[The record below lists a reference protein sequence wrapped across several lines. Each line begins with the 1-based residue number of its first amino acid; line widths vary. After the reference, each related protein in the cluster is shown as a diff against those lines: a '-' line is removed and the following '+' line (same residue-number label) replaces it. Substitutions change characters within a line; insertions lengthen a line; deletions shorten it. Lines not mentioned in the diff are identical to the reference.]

1 MRIKRFFLFA
11 GSAIA
16 GAALFASCGEKEQI
30 GGEDDPKNPDS
41 EVVLKDGQVV
51 EHTFVRKAA
60 ARIEL
65 DMSKDETELFQKSD
79 SFAIKMFNAVC
90 ENKGDENF
98 CFSPLSVQVVLYML
112 CNGVDNSNYVEM
124 SQALFGEYIS
134 LDEVNNSFGRL
145 KDALDS
151 TNCVK
156 LSNGTW
162 VQTGLKNV
170 SDEYI
175 DVAKNYYDSEFGYL
189 DFESDPQSALDSIS
203 QWAYDNTYGK
213 VNDLNLENYNLR
225 EKIMIQANTAWFAS
239 SWLRAFDQ
247 NATYT
252 GQFTTSS
259 GQTQNVSMMKLISG
273 DGCVYED
280 QDSSYVMVS
289 LPFEHQSFWM
299 DIIVPG
305 DGVSLESIIPYVDWS
320 ANLRKQS
327 TKKISLDMPRFSID
341 SDLKMR
347 SVLES
352 LGVSAPFLSL
362 PRIGREIQVDH
373 LDQKV
378 KIDVTE
384 SGVEA
389 AAITFAVFSMTG
401 LPYYITIDGP
411 FAFAIRD
418 DISRTHLFMGR
429 VNSID

>member
-11 GSAIA
+11 GAAIA

-90 ENKGDENF
+90 ENNGDENF

-124 SQALFGEYIS
+124 SQALFGEYVS

-145 KDALDS
+145 KNALDS

-156 LSNGTW
+156 LSNGMW
-162 VQTGLKNV
+162 LQTGTNV

-175 DVAKNYYDSEFGYL
+175 DVVRNSYYSEFGFL
-189 DFESDPQSALDSIS
+189 DFNSDPQSALDSIS

-213 VNDLNLENYNLR
+213 LKKMDLESFEL
-225 EKIMIQANTAWFAS
+225 KKPMVQANTAWFAS
-239 SWLRAFDQ
+239 SWLQAFDQ

-259 GQTQNVSMMKLISG
+259 GQTQNVSMMKLIG
-273 DGCVYED
+273 GYGCVYD
-280 QDSSYVMVS
+280 DPDSSYLMVS

-305 DGVSLESIIPYVDWS
+305 DGVSLDSIMTYVDWS
-320 ANLRKQS
+320 ANLRNQP
-327 TKKISLDMPRFSID
+327 TEKINLDMPRFSID

-352 LGVSAPFLSL
+352 LGVSAPFRSL
-362 PRIGREIQVDH
+362 PRIAPLIQADY
-373 LDQKV
+373 LNQKV

-389 AAITFAVFSMTG
+389 AAITVGTFSMS
-401 LPYYITIDGP
+401 LPRIITIDGP